1 MTKRNLQIRR
11 LGRVQLLVALS
22 LGFILVLSGCGG
34 STEATSAPEIS
45 LSAQDVTPVVSAT
58 GVVVP
63 GQETTLSF
71 ETAGVVAQ
79 LRVQEG
85 DAVQA
90 GDVLA
95 SLDTTL
101 LAASVRE
108 AEAALAVAQANLEK
122 AQAGSRP
129 EEIQQAEN
137 DVSAAV
143 ASVSEAVASR
153 DNIKQGATEAEIA
166 QAQVE
171 LQGAYIQQKQAQDR
185 YNVANGT
192 AINAAPDFQEKY
204 PASEQE
210 LDPKFIEAAGDSLGI
225 SNQNLAAAQATLDQL
240 LAGPKASDLSLADA
254 QVWVA
259 AAERDAAQAALDLMR
274 EGPRPENIAI
284 AQAQVEQQ
292 QAALDSAKA
301 ARDKAM
307 LLAPFDGVIS
317 TVSIREN
324 EWANPGQEIVLLG
337 GGDALEVETTDLN
350 EIDVARVKVGDTV
363 TVTFDALPDVTIQ
376 GKVARIAPKASEGA
390 GVNYTVRITLD
401 EVPDGLRWGMTA
413 FVDIAVE

>member
-1 MTKRNLQIRR
+1 
-11 LGRVQLLVALS
+11 
-22 LGFILVLSGCGG
+22 
-34 STEATSAPEIS
+34 
-45 LSAQDVTPVVSAT
+45 
-58 GVVVP
+58 VP
-63 GQETTLSF
+63 GQQTALSF
-71 ETAGVVAQ
+71 ETAGIVTKLPVA
-79 LRVQEG
+79 EG
-85 DAVQA
+85 DVVKA

-101 LAASVRE
+101 LEADVRE

-129 EEIQQAEN
+129 EEIQQAEG
-137 DVSAAV
+137 DLSASI

-171 LQGAYIQQKQAQDR
+171 LQSAFIQEKQAQDQ

-192 AINAAPDFQEKY
+192 AINADPDYQEKH
-204 PASEQE
+204 PQDHVK
-210 LDPKFIEAAGDSLGI
+210 LDQDLIENRADSLSI
-225 SNQNLAAAQATLDQL
+225 ANQNLAAAQATLDQL

-259 AAERDAAQAALDLMR
+259 AAERDAAQAYLDLLR
-274 EGPRPENIAI
+274 EGPRPENIAV

-292 QAALDSAKA
+292 QAALDAAKA

-307 LLAPFDGVIS
+307 LLAPFDGVVS

-324 EWANPGQEIVLLG
+324 EWANPGQEIVLLAG
-337 GGDALEVETTDLN
+337 GEALEVETTDLN

-376 GKVARIAPKASEGA
+376 GKVASIAPKASEGA
-390 GVNYTVRITLD
+390 GVNYTVRVTLD